1 MWDMGDGVGGAQDS
15 GLGTGWLAVP
25 FGGIGSPGGWGGGV
39 GGKAPS
45 LKCSVFSRR
54 HLDEEL

>member
-15 GLGTGWLAVP
+15 GLGTGWLVVP
-25 FGGIGSPGGWGGGV
+25 FGRIGSPGGEGKF